1 MRAFAYERPDRISA
15 EAVALLA
22 DAGPDAAR
30 PLAGGTDL
38 IIRLRDGTIRP
49 RTVVDVK
56 GLAELDAGIARRTTA
71 GCASAHGP

>member
-1 MRAFAYERPDRISA
+1 MRTFAYARPTRLD

-22 DAGPDAAR
+22 DGGLDVAR

-56 GLAELDAGIARRTTA
+56 GLAELDAGIGETTTA
-71 GCASAHGP
+71 GCASGPGP